1 MLLRETG
8 FSFGG
13 THTRDLG
20 LIYAEKDGHIMV
32 PRIRRNTYEIA
43 GHSGNVL
50 LSGETWETFRFEGT
64 LYPERERATQAEAQT
79 LLRQLG
85 VWLSSGRQRLIFDY
99 EPDKYYLAEISDE
112 VGWSLKNW
120 FGGEIG
126 IVFEAQPF
134 AYNVEKDET
143 TLEWTGQYPAPVVQL
158 RTGAPAP
165 LELSVLVTGTAPLT
179 RLRVNGGVIDL
190 NGMSV
195 TQGKTLRISLEA
207 PAGAEIDGENAL
219 PYADAFAPVYLV
231 NGDNTVNL
239 SLTYGSG
246 TKGVTITAGARGR
259 Y

>member
-1 MLLRETG
+1 M
-8 FSFGG
+8 
-13 THTRDLG
+13 
-20 LIYAEKDGHIMV
+20 
-32 PRIRRNTYEIA
+32 
-43 GHSGNVL
+43 
-50 LSGETWETFRFEGT
+50 
-64 LYPERERATQAEAQT
+64 
-79 LLRQLG
+79 
-85 VWLSSGRQRLIFDY
+85 
-99 EPDKYYLAEISDE
+99 
-112 VGWSLKNW
+112 GWSLKNW

-126 IVFEAQPF
+126 IAFEAQPF

-143 TLEWTGQYPAPVVQL
+143 TIDWTGQYPAPVVQL

-165 LELSVLVTGTAPLT
+165 LELAVAVTGTAPLI

-231 NGDNTVNL
+231 NGENTVNL